1 MPRLYKN
8 TGAKT
13 DSLKCSS
20 NWICTAAEINNKVT
34 AHGQLLGGSV
44 TRCLLQG
51 PLDFGPQH
59 RIYSERHVQ
68 MTRSDLSWGTR
79 DYDIAFQLF
88 APNPA
93 FYKLAM
99 LRIATHVRGLPVQ
112 IRRLLPN
119 NIFSAPNQARAD
131 VKPGARGSENFEK
144 GGDGDEEYNKN
155 TMEIK
160 PLGRLRDLCL
170 VQV

>member
-1 MPRLYKN
+1 
-8 TGAKT
+8 
-13 DSLKCSS
+13 
-20 NWICTAAEINNKVT
+20 
-34 AHGQLLGGSV
+34 
-44 TRCLLQG
+44 
-51 PLDFGPQH
+51 
-59 RIYSERHVQ
+59 
-68 MTRSDLSWGTR
+68 
-79 DYDIAFQLF
+79 
-88 APNPA
+88 
-93 FYKLAM
+93 M
-99 LRIATHVRGLPVQ
+99 LRIATHVGGLPVQ